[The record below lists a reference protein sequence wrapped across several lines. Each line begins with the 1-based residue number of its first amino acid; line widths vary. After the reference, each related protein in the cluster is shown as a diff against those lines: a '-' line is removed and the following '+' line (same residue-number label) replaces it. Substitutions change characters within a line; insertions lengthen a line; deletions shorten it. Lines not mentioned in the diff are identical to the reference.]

1 MWMIPFIFLTLY
13 ENLWIV
19 FHPHMN
25 SKWLDSFFY
34 NHVLSYHGFVFKYLL
49 LFLFFLLCT
58 SVAVNQVDNPLE
70 TERTK
75 RIGLHPSDPNYFY
88 RKFLLNK
95 RSDMVYIYWSRQ
107 LAPIMLSL
115 LNEEFTRRNI
125 HSFLW
130 LLVAL
135 TSLTSVFL
143 LGFFSSACWSIIT
156 SINYFCLNMY
166 IEIHSIHSEIHNLHS
181 SSKLKCSNHAYASFG
196 LHFTS

>member
-1 MWMIPFIFLTLY
+1 MIPFIFLTLY

-25 SKWLDSFFY
+25 SKLLDSFFLFY

-95 RSDMVYIYWSRQ
+95 RSDMVYIYIGQ
-107 LAPIMLSL
+107 GSL
-115 LNEEFTRRNI
+115 LQ
-125 HSFLW
+125 SC
-130 LLVAL
+130 LVYWMKS
-135 TSLTSVFL
+135 SLVEMSVL
-143 LGFFSSACWSIIT
+143 SSD
-156 SINYFCLNMY
+156 
-166 IEIHSIHSEIHNLHS
+166 
-181 SSKLKCSNHAYASFG
+181 CS
-196 LHFTS
+196 